1 MVASVADYSR
11 EIADMAGIGLCSVAE
26 LPVKSGIPRVTSVI
40 SCIVSN
46 SLNNWRANVGLEQ
59 ANAIARNAAEFGT
72 RMHRY
77 IEMEFKNEPFV
88 DPSDNKALRRLSVWR
103 DWYARNANS
112 PLHSELSI
120 SYDGPYCLPYRG
132 TCDAVLSL
140 QNGSIALADVKT
152 SKSVHFSHHMQIAAY
167 ALALASMGIHVD
179 TYCILHLTDDCLV
192 VHEIDIAIP
201 LRAFVAARSLYGAL
215 DAMGL
220 VDSYGR
226 LLT

>member
-1 MVASVADYSR
+1 MVASVADYSH
-11 EIADMAGIGLCSVAE
+11 EIAEYAGVGFCNVAE
-26 LPVKSGIPRVTSVI
+26 LDVKSGIPRVTSVI

-59 ANAIARNAAEFGT
+59 ANLIARNAAEFGT
-72 RMHRY
+72 RLHRY

-88 DPSDNKALRRLSVWR
+88 DPSDNKALRRLTVWR
-103 DWYARNANS
+103 DWYAHTVSA

-120 SYDGPYCLPYRG
+120 SYNGAYCLPYRG
-132 TCDAVLSL
+132 TCDAVLLL

-152 SKSVHFSHHMQIAAY
+152 SKSIHFSHHMQIAAY
-167 ALALASMGIHVD
+167 ALALASMGIRVD
-179 TYCILHLTDDCLV
+179 TYCILHLTDDCV
-192 VHEIDIAIP
+192 IVHDIDIAIP
-201 LRAFVAARSLYGAL
+201 LRAFVAARSLYGSL